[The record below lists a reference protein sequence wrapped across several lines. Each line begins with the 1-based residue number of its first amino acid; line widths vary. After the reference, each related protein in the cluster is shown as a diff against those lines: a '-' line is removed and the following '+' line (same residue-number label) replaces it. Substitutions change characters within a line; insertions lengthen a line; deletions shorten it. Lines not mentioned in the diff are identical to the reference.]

1 MKTTRIRV
9 ERIQVRM
16 SAAPRDARATAAE
29 VGRRIAAQVAMRAGG
44 TLPAEAAGR
53 LAERLARAFAA
64 ARRS

>member
-16 SAAPRDARATAAE
+16 SAAPRDARAGAAE
-29 VGRRIAAQVAMRAGG
+29 VGRRIAAQVARRAGG
-44 TLPAEAAGR
+44 SLPAEAAGR